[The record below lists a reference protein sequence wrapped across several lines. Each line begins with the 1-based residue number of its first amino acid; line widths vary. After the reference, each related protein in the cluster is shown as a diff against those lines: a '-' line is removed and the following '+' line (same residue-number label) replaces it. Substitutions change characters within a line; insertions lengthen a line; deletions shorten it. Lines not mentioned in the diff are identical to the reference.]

1 MSLPK
6 TRAHELTGILGRDVF
21 EAPPGDVTSVR
32 DLLRW
37 KGFRRAYAS
46 ASGLFAPDDFP
57 LQLDFELN
65 AGCNF
70 SCAFCPHGQG
80 PKTKNVL
87 SDPALFERAID
98 EGAEHGLVSIKLNY
112 INEPLL
118 HPDWFRFVEYAKA
131 AGVLNVY
138 FATNG
143 SLLTERNRERA
154 IDVGVSKMMI
164 SLDATTTETFLA
176 VRRSRDLQRIQANI
190 LKLLE
195 LRYKRGV
202 TWPKVRVNFLK
213 TALNAHE
220 ADEFIERWT
229 GVADSI
235 GFQDQVGVP
244 DGPTDDVADRRDFHC
259 AFPFKMLVVDTG
271 GAILPCCTFSGRSMP
286 LGNIATMTLAEAWS
300 SDRMTALRRSHI
312 NGDWKTNP
320 VCLHCVGGKV

>member
-1 MSLPK
+1 LSVPK
-6 TRAHELTGILGRDVF
+6 TRTNELTGILGRDMF
-21 EAPPGDVTSVR
+21 EEPPGDVTGSR
-32 DLLRW
+32 DMIRW
-37 KGFRRAYAS
+37 FGFRKAYRS
-46 ASGLFAPDDFP
+46 ASNLYAPDFP

-65 AGCNF
+65 ASCNF
-70 SCAFCPHGQG
+70 TCAFCVHGRG
-80 PKTKNVL
+80 PKVENRIL
-87 SDPALFERAID
+87 EAPLFEKAID

-112 INEPLL
+112 INEPFLNR
-118 HPDWFRFVEYAKA
+118 DWFRFVEYAKA

-143 SLLTERNRERA
+143 SLLTETNRERA
-154 IDVGVSKMMI
+154 IDAGVSKMMI
-164 SLDATTTETFLA
+164 SLDAVTPETFLA
-176 VRRSRDLQRIQANI
+176 VRRSHDLERIEENI
-190 LKLLE
+190 RELLN
-195 LRYKRGV
+195 LRARRGV

-244 DGPTDDVADRRDFHC
+244 GGPTDDVRDRSDFHC
-259 AFPFKMLVVDTG
+259 AFPFKMLVVDSG

-286 LGNIATMTLAEAWS
+286 LGNISTMTLADAWS
-300 SDRMTALRRSHI
+300 SEKMTALRRSHI
-312 NGDWKTNP
+312 NGDWKKNP